1 MTMLVTSMPPHWVIS
16 PQPLCGAGSCQPILV
31 TDLLDRAAKVSHRLH
46 ALSTAASNDLNNHFA
61 PALKL
66 VMMRPLS
73 LCHTS
78 SLNTPEDKEQVLQLS
93 QEDLLT
99 MVALL
104 LKSWG
109 TPLLYLVKEAQELPH
124 PANDALLW
132 KMAELSQQTENLARG
147 IDKILNKLDPTGFH
161 SFSTDLISPWS
172 GGPGLEM
179 GSDKKSHLLNFHFLL
194 SCFRRDSNKIDS
206 FVKLLRCRATKMNPE
221 SC

>member
-1 MTMLVTSMPPHWVIS
+1 MLVTSMPPHWVTS

-46 ALSTAASNDLNNHFA
+46 ALSTAASNDL
-61 PALKL
+61 
-66 VMMRPLS
+66 
-73 LCHTS
+73 
-78 SLNTPEDKEQVLQLS
+78 

-147 IDKILNKLDPTGFH
+147 IDKILNKVSGC
-161 SFSTDLISPWS
+161 STSRQDY
-172 GGPGLEM
+172 
-179 GSDKKSHLLNFHFLL
+179 KYTQAK
-194 SCFRRDSNKIDS
+194 
-206 FVKLLRCRATKMNPE
+206 
-221 SC
+221 